1 MHAGLFNSVNSQ
13 DIHKYIYAYIIVYYI
28 QAEMH

>member
-13 DIHKYIYAYIIVYYI
+13 DIHKIYVYIIVYYI